1 MTARAFAIAATLLL
15 LAVFTLL
22 NWSAFLA
29 PTTLSLGVAEVQAPL
44 GLVMLGV
51 TAVISGVFLVVILVQ
66 QASVILDSRRM
77 AKDLHAQ
84 RELADKAEA
93 SRFTEMRSHLDGEIA
108 RLEAQAAASTRE
120 LGERLTRAEEA
131 MATRVDDAA
140 RTLSAHLGEIED
152 KLDRALPGTRT

>member
-1 MTARAFAIAATLLL
+1 MTARAIVIAIALLL

-44 GLVMLGV
+44 GLVMLVV
-51 TAVISGVFLVVILVQ
+51 TAAVSGLFLLYILVQ
-66 QASVILDSRRM
+66 QATVIVESRRM
-77 AKDLHAQ
+77 ARDLHAQ
-84 RELADKAEA
+84 RALADKAEA
-93 SRFTEMRSHLDGEIA
+93 SRFTEMRTHQDAELA

-120 LGERLTRAEEA
+120 LGERLARAEEA
-131 MATRVDDAA
+131 LAARLDDAA

-152 KLDRALPGTRT
+152 KLDRALPAGRP